1 MPLALV
7 MDPTATTAP
16 ATAPGGGD
24 GGVALLINH
33 NQHQKER
40 CRNTYSREE
49 RKGERCAKVSA
60 LNEDRSM

>member
-7 MDPTATTAP
+7 MDPTATTATSP
-16 ATAPGGGD
+16 